1 MTQPRKEQIKSVNT
15 RFSPMALAVT
25 PNTTEVTLDP
35 EDVLRA
41 TVKERGAGQ
50 TTFDP
55 GFSTVDVDP
64 GLAVQ
69 PLVGDRFMFTEGLNA
84 GLISQV
90 SQVVSPTEFRLFP
103 PLSVTEG
110 TSQPFLLSSRAVGV
124 QEDVQATVRGTVVGP
139 FPILNLDGIV
149 FSIDGAPDQ
158 TVTFT
163 ATDTTCSRVADR
175 INSTL
180 GVDVA
185 SNDRGFLVLQSPT
198 AGDSSSLEI
207 SNSAPGTLG
216 KLGLVAGTYT
226 GISGPSAGVLT
237 RTADLLGGT
246 APVST
251 TDGRTLVT
259 DTQAMAMKELSGTVT
274 QSYWEVPGGVP
285 VVGKVIWDGS
295 SFILRYMAEMP
306 PKASVV
312 TFSSTFS
319 LLDGG
324 DSLDLTVDGI
334 GSFAVTFPAFPYD
347 RDGVVDRINAIYA
360 TNAGFADGRSR
371 VLTTV
376 SSPFDFAAGE
386 QFHMAVDGGAPQTV
400 TFAGTEVAVADV
412 IATITGAVAG
422 TAITQ
427 IVTGGGNLMRIEST
441 NTAGATSSLEFW
453 SDAAWP
459 GTLAKLGI
467 RAGLYRG
474 VFIAEPWG
482 PEELRLRSFLRG
494 AGAAVTVGGP
504 PSTLD
509 RMGLSAGTVNGSDVP
524 AFEPVRVPHD
534 TVDQSSVTPYDVKL
548 LLPDVREFG
557 ETRPEEET
565 RNQEFQAR
573 SSGSDVD
580 YLNAAHLQDT
590 AAAEFGSNTAPGRG
604 MFSAGKPASVAP
616 DGTVPAAVRAVTE
629 AAGRL
634 FKQIMNTTGGVV
646 TRLVAREIVT
656 PGDSGNPVAASA
668 TMDVRVDPGDIFP
681 ASLRSLNFW
690 AGSVQTAAVAYD
702 PGALA
707 AVQRRVELRNSAA
720 LYSVTGALPLSDA
733 NIRASGGLG
742 ALPLSSGVD
751 RTVRLGEFEI
761 SGEAIESDYNV
772 MRSLNARHT
781 VVCGDGVDTFGDF
794 NGDYAV
800 NDAITFANSVG
811 ITDIHIVLKPGTYLQ
826 DSIMGRWDFSGFN
839 SVVIEGSSEDVGNT
853 ESTDGR
859 LAQIDNEIDNGLVGP
874 TSGTLVL
881 RRLSIHD
888 TTPNNTR
895 RMSMDRGVVI
905 FEDCEFLNYFV
916 ELRMPTLFRAIRCE
930 FYGNGVTTFGRPL
943 VEFIQ
948 DANTSPG
955 TWTNRGILFEDC
967 YMSGTIESAVIEV
980 SMSTTSASQIR
991 YVRFENCSIIPGR
1004 SEVSSFGGV
1013 LLQSVGA
1020 FNIQPGPG
1028 TAMAI
1033 GGTGGGSTGLT
1044 VHELSFRR
1052 CRFRPGFTG
1061 TGTARSYLSI
1071 SPNGYNGSGSSWDI
1085 STDPSVRYSRVILED
1100 ITAYQTSSHLS
1111 ETPFF
1116 YVGGIGLTE
1125 NFEWGQQEPMP
1136 GIYVKNFK
1144 FDCTAATTVN
1154 AGAATTNSIPFLTN
1168 PFAPWS
1174 LTGDIWPAAIQ
1185 LAGEVVR
1192 VEDLQITGAKAGND
1206 WPDILLFPYRHMKVD
1221 GLYMDSWSTD
1231 TPGSAPDGRVA
1242 IRQITFPSTFGGGA
1256 RKDRTTWVIE
1266 GLVIDGGNQTA
1277 DWVSVTGTIVMI
1289 EPTGPRIQ
1297 TAGNLHTYP
1306 GDSFHLRNFAIR
1318 GFITPTPFNLPV
1330 MVGSYGQSDGYGPNN
1345 TQDTGGRYG
1354 HDGLLLENGNIG
1366 QPDFNTAAAQGRAGS
1381 YGVWFHAAT
1390 PEIGVAV
1397 KCRNLAVTGCYFY
1410 GIRIDQKD
1418 FETLTTIE
1426 DCYITECGLD
1436 LDNLGAFGTGIVVTG
1451 YNWRG
1456 YTVIRDNLV
1465 TNNNDTP
1472 SDIQITCRIP
1482 FNMNLPPPEG
1492 TRATKCSIYGN
1503 SCFHQTKAPS
1513 AIVASIGE
1521 INATQNDITLLS
1533 AISPSLYLGVYV
1545 RGLETAFASSG
1556 GTASNINQ
1564 ARYDVGFALI
1574 HNLAFLRSSFSDV

>member
-25 PNTTEVTLDP
+25 PDATEVTLDP

-41 TVKERGAGQ
+41 TVKERGSGQ
-50 TTFDP
+50 TTI
-55 GFSTVDVDP
+55 GASFSTIDVDA

-69 PLVGDRFMFTEGLNA
+69 PLVGDRFMFTEGSNS
-84 GLISQV
+84 GDIRQV
-90 SQVVSPTEFRLFP
+90 SLVVGPTEFRVSPALPF
-103 PLSVTEG
+103 TEG
-110 TSQPFLLSSRAVGV
+110 TSRAFLLSSRAVGV
-124 QEDVQATVRGTVVGP
+124 QEDVQATTRGTVAGP

-149 FSIDGAPDQ
+149 FSVDGAPDQ

-198 AGDSSSLEI
+198 LGGSSSLEI
-207 SNSAPGTLG
+207 SDDAPGTLG

-246 APVST
+246 APMAT

-285 VVGKVIWDGS
+285 VVGKVVWDGS
-295 SFILRYMAEMP
+295 SFVLRYMAEMP

-312 TFSSTFS
+312 TFASTFS
-319 LLDGG
+319 LLDGS
-324 DSLDLTVDGI
+324 DSLDLTVDGV

-347 RDGVVDRINAIYA
+347 RDGVVDRINAVYA
-360 TNAGFADGRSR
+360 TNAGFADGRAR

-376 SSPFDFAAGE
+376 SSPFDLTAGE
-386 QFHMAVDGGAPQTV
+386 QFHMSVDGGAPQTV

-412 IATITGAVAG
+412 ITTITGAVAG

-494 AGAAVTVGGP
+494 SGAAVTVGGLAA
-504 PSTLD
+504 TLT

-534 TVDQSSVTPYDVKL
+534 TVDQSSVTPYDVKV

-565 RNQEFQAR
+565 QNQEFQAK

-634 FKQIMNTTGGVV
+634 FKQIMNTSGGIV

-656 PGDSGNPVAASA
+656 PGDAGNPVAASA
-668 TMDVRVDPGDIFP
+668 TMDVRVDPGDVFP
-681 ASLRSLNFW
+681 ASLRSLNLW

-720 LYSVTGALPLSDA
+720 LYAVTGAIPLSDA
-733 NIRASGGLG
+733 NIRASGGLE

-781 VVCGDGVDTFGDF
+781 IVCGDGVATFGDF

-800 NDAITFANSVG
+800 QDAITFANSVG
-811 ITDIHIVLKPGTYLQ
+811 ITDLHLVLKAGVYLTDAIQ
-826 DSIMGRWDFSGFN
+826 GRWDFSGFAT
-839 SVVIEGSSEDVGNT
+839 VVIEGASEDVGNT
-853 ESTDGR
+853 EAGSGLPTEVN
-859 LAQIDNEIDNGLVGP
+859 ANIDRAIVGP
-874 TSGTLVL
+874 TSGTLKL
-881 RRLSIHD
+881 RRLSLVDD
-888 TTPNNTR
+888 TPSNIRTGF
-895 RMSMDRGVVI
+895 MDRGNIVL
-905 FEDCEFLNYFV
+905 EDCEFINFFLEF
-916 ELRMPTLFRAIRCE
+916 RMPTTFRAERCE

-943 VEFIQ
+943 VEFVQ
-948 DANTSPG
+948 DASTSPG
-955 TWTNRGILFEDC
+955 TWTNRGILFKDC
-967 YMSGTIESAVIEV
+967 TLFGTIESAIVEI
-980 SMSTTSASQIR
+980 SMSTSSSSSVR
-991 YVRFENCSIIPGR
+991 YVRFDGCKAITGR
-1004 SEVSSFGGV
+1004 SEVSSFGGT
-1013 LLQSVGA
+1013 LQQSVGL
-1020 FNIQPGPG
+1020 FNVQPGPG
-1028 TAMAI
+1028 TNLNSI
-1033 GGTGGGSTGLT
+1033 GTGLRIFEVSIRNSRL
-1044 VHELSFRR
+1044 E
-1052 CRFRPGFTG
+1052 CGFTG
-1061 TGTARSYLSI
+1061 TGTARSFLFLSQTGF
-1071 SPNGYNGSGSSWDI
+1071 NGDGSSFDFTTSPSCRI
-1085 STDPSVRYSRVILED
+1085 SKLILENVTADCSSNVSD
-1100 ITAYQTSSHLS
+1100 IPWIYAGGMGINSTLDWDDEEPTPGVTIKNLRLNLTTSSS
-1111 ETPFF
+1111 SSS
-1116 YVGGIGLTE
+1116 
-1125 NFEWGQQEPMP
+1125 
-1136 GIYVKNFK
+1136 
-1144 FDCTAATTVN
+1144 
-1154 AGAATTNSIPFLTN
+1154 GAAPVCAIPFMTN
-1168 PFAPWS
+1168 PFSPWS
-1174 LTGDIWPAAIQ
+1174 LTGDIWPAALMI
-1185 LAGEVVR
+1185 AGEVLR
-1192 VEDLQITGAKAGND
+1192 LEDVQITGAKALND
-1206 WPDILLFPYRHMKVD
+1206 WPDVLLFPYRHMKVD
-1221 GLYMDSWSTD
+1221 GFYMDDWSTGGS
-1231 TPGSAPDGRVA
+1231 GSAPDGRFAV
-1242 IRQITFPSTFGGGA
+1242 RQIMFPSPFGGTL
-1256 RKDRTTWVIE
+1256 RHDRTTWVIE
-1266 GLVIDGGNQTA
+1266 GLVLDGGNQTA
-1277 DWVSVTGTIVMI
+1277 DWVSVTGTVVMI
-1289 EPTGPRIQ
+1289 EPTGARIQ

-1330 MVGSYGQSDGYGPNN
+1330 MIGSYGQSEGYGPNN
-1345 TQDTGGRYG
+1345 VQNTGARYG
-1354 HDGLLLENGNIG
+1354 HDGILLENGNIG
-1366 QPDFNTAAAQGRAGS
+1366 QPDYNVASAAGRAGS

-1390 PEIGVAV
+1390 SEIGVAI

-1418 FETLTTIE
+1418 FETLTSIE
-1426 DCYITECGLD
+1426 DCYITNCGLD
-1436 LDNLGAFGTGIVVTG
+1436 LDTLGAFGTGIVVTG
-1451 YNWRG
+1451 DNWRG
-1456 YTVIRDNLV
+1456 HVVIRDNLV

-1472 SDIQITCRIP
+1472 SDIQITCRK
-1482 FNMNLPPPEG
+1482 NGGSAVG

-1503 SCFHQTKAPS
+1503 SCFYQTKAPS
-1513 AIVASIGE
+1513 AIVASVGE

-1533 AISPSLYLGVYV
+1533 AITPSVYLGVYV

-1564 ARYDVGFALI
+1564 ARYDVGFALV